1 MSRRNSA
8 ARRQILPKDD
18 ISTLRI
24 IGGDWRSRKL
34 PFPTIDGLRPTPDRV
49 RETLFNWLQTS
60 TPGAACLDLFCGSG
74 ALGFEALSRGA
85 ASVTFVDRAPEVVHQ
100 VRQNLNLLK
109 AQNADVIC
117 AAVLDW
123 LEMKQAD
130 QEARYDL
137 VFLDPPFRQNLIKS
151 AATLLETRNLLNS
164 NALIYIETESDWQAD
179 GLPEN
184 WVLYR
189 EKTAGQVSY
198 RLYQRDEPQSTI
210 SESDLSFAPHQ

>member
-8 ARRQILPKDD
+8 ARRQNVLKDD
-18 ISTLRI
+18 TSTLRI

-34 PFPTIDGLRPTPDRV
+34 AFPAIEGLRPTPDRV

-100 VRQNLNLLK
+100 IRQNLNLLK
-109 AQNADVIC
+109 AQNAEVIC
-117 AAVLDW
+117 AAVMDW
-123 LEMKQAD
+123 LEVKKAD
-130 QEARYDL
+130 QEPRYDL
-137 VFLDPPFRQNLIKS
+137 VFLDPPFRQDMISS

-164 NALIYIETESDWQAD
+164 NALIYIETEKHWQPNGIPA
-179 GLPEN
+179 N
-184 WVLYR
+184 WSLYR
-189 EKTAGQVSY
+189 EKTAGEVSY
-198 RLYQRDEPQSTI
+198 RLYQRNEPNSITQ
-210 SESDLSFAPHQ
+210 DLSFLAE

>member
-8 ARRQILPKDD
+8 ARRQSLPKDEL
-18 ISTLRI
+18 STLRI

-85 ASVTFVDRAPEVVHQ
+85 ASVTFVDKAPEVVHQ
-100 VRQNLNLLK
+100 IRQNLNLLK
-109 AQNADVIC
+109 AQNADIIC
-117 AAVLDW
+117 GAVLEW

-130 QEARYDL
+130 QEPRYDL
-137 VFLDPPFRQNLIKS
+137 VFLDPPFRQDLIKP

-164 NALIYIETESDWQAD
+164 NALIYIETESDWLAD
-179 GLPEN
+179 GLPQN
-184 WVLYR
+184 WKLYR
-189 EKTAGQVSY
+189 EKTAGQVCY
-198 RLYQRDEPQSTI
+198 RLYQRDEPDNPTA
-210 SESDLSFAPHQ
+210 DLSFAPLQ

>member
-8 ARRQILPKDD
+8 ARRQSLPKDD

-34 PFPTIDGLRPTPDRV
+34 TFPTIDGLRPTPDRV

-85 ASVTFVDRAPEVVHQ
+85 SSVTFVDRAPEVVHQ

-117 AAVLDW
+117 AVVIDW
-123 LEMKQAD
+123 LEMKKAD
-130 QEARYDL
+130 QEPRYDL
-137 VFLDPPFRQNLIKS
+137 VFLDPPFRQDLIRS

-164 NALIYIETESDWQAD
+164 NALIYIETESHWQAD

-184 WVLYR
+184 WTLYR
-189 EKTAGQVSY
+189 EKTSGQVSY
-198 RLYQRDEPQSTI
+198 RLYLRDEPATQ
-210 SESDLSFAPHQ
+210 EPDLSLAPRQ

>member
-8 ARRQILPKDD
+8 ARRQSLPKDD
-18 ISTLRI
+18 LSTLRI
-24 IGGDWRSRKL
+24 IGGEWRSRKL
-34 PFPTIDGLRPTPDRV
+34 PFPAIDGLRPTPDRV

-85 ASVTFVDRAPEVVHQ
+85 ASVTFVDRAPEVARQ

-109 AQNADVIC
+109 AQNADVVC
-117 AAVLDW
+117 AAVIDW
-123 LEMKQAD
+123 LEMKKAD
-130 QEARYDL
+130 QEPRYDL
-137 VFLDPPFRQNLIKS
+137 VFLDPPFRQDLIKS

-184 WVLYR
+184 WSLYR

-198 RLYQRDEPQSTI
+198 RLYQRNEPENETA
-210 SESDLSFAPHQ
+210 DLSFAPLQ